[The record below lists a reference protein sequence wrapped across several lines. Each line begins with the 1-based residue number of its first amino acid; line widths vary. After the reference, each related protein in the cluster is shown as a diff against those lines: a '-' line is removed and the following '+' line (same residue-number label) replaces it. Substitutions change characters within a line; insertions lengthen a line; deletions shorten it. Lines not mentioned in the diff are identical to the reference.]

1 MHGIRVLRGA
11 KLSNIYGYYIHIYCK
26 IDIPNFLR
34 PCHINL
40 LFLQR
45 KLIILLTQLYITL
58 LIDGNRNIL
67 WYANKESWWDPQ
79 NYGKIFQNAENRVW
93 GSPASKGNFN
103 SICKCIALMNGMDKK
118 TVLIWHRYVQMFT
131 FDGLKCM
138 FDVHLWPFLALQPLY
153 RYY

>member
-1 MHGIRVLRGA
+1 MQFNLTYHLKKFRLRRYVPAPNIVLVHGMGA
-11 KLSNIYGYYIHIYCK
+11 KLSNTYSYYIHIYCK
-26 IDIPNFLR
+26 IDIIPNFLR
-34 PCHINL
+34 LSHINL

-93 GSPASKGNFN
+93 GSPASKGNFI
-103 SICKCIALMNGMDKK
+103 SICKCIALMIGMDKK
-118 TVLIWHRYVQMFT
+118 TVLIRRRYVQMY
-131 FDGLKCM
+131 
-138 FDVHLWPFLALQPLY
+138 V
-153 RYY
+153 